1 MPQSEDKLAL
11 DALNKEIETVID
23 KVINLEIILAESK
36 AKLSNLQYQKKSMEN
51 ILSMQQTIVNS
62 IQKQQDELIKKRLN
76 RILGAVLLLLIIVA
90 LMTCNNEPK
99 PLNVVEDTNPL
110 NEIVKDKDAINA
122 VLIEN
127 NKALKIKNDSLLAV
141 KPKTIYRKIYV
152 YDSLLIADTACI
164 NSLVTLYNQCAKV
177 DSVNEFIISNQS
189 SQIANLV
196 TVTNNQQDIID
207 IRNYQHNVDSINEVA
222 YKEQVKLEIKNSKR
236 KYRKGLLQGGAV
248 GLGVGFIG
256 GLIVK

>member
-1 MPQSEDKLAL
+1 MTKLTE
-11 DALNKEIETVID
+11 NKYF
-23 KVINLEIILAESK
+23 K
-36 AKLSNLQYQKKSMEN
+36 YF
-51 ILSMQQTIVNS
+51 
-62 IQKQQDELIKKRLN
+62 
-76 RILGAVLLLLIIVA
+76 LGAVLLLLIIVA

-99 PLNVVEDTNPL
+99 PFNTIIETNPL
-110 NEIVKDKDAINA
+110 NELIQDKEAINA
-122 VLIEN
+122 TLMEN
-127 NKALKIKNDSLLAV
+127 NKTLRDSLFKLSQA
-141 KPKTIYRKIYV
+141 KPKIVYRKIYV

-189 SQIANLV
+189 SQIAQYITL
-196 TVTNNQQDIID
+196 TNNKQDIID

-222 YKEQVKLEIKNSKR
+222 YKERINAEIKTAKR

-256 GLIVK
+256 GLIIK

>member
-1 MPQSEDKLAL
+1 MTTLIE
-11 DALNKEIETVID
+11 NKYF
-23 KVINLEIILAESK
+23 KWF
-36 AKLSNLQYQKKSMEN
+36 
-51 ILSMQQTIVNS
+51 
-62 IQKQQDELIKKRLN
+62 
-76 RILGAVLLLLIIVA
+76 LGAVLLLLIIVA
-90 LMTCNNEPK
+90 LFTCNSKPQPINEPIV
-99 PLNVVEDTNPL
+99 NTNPL
-110 NEIVKDKDAINA
+110 NEIVQDKDAI
-122 VLIEN
+122 IETA
-127 NKALKIKNDSLLAV
+127 KQRIEQLKDSLAMV
-141 KPKTIYRKIYV
+141 NKPKIIYRKIYV

-177 DSVNEFIISNQS
+177 DSINEFIISNQS

-207 IRNYQHNVDSINEVA
+207 IKKYQHGVDSINEIA
-222 YKEQVKLEIKNSKR
+222 YKERIIAEIKTAKR